1 MCLFAVASRVC
12 LNPLQGLAKL
22 TCAHHSTRSIKEV
35 NLDQSE
41 LQREGFRSK
50 HWSTMRVLRPTAPK
64 IDPSLT
70 DEAISG
76 MTIGEMKALIEP

>member
-1 MCLFAVASRVC
+1 MSVWIHRRNALPDLVFDS
-12 LNPLQGLAKL
+12 
-22 TCAHHSTRSIKEV
+22 CAISSIKEV
-35 NLDQSE
+35 NLNQSQ

-64 IDPSLT
+64 IDPALT